1 MIGLAFAGELAA
13 QPAEPSAAG
22 LWQKVEKG
30 KPVGWFLVVDHNG
43 VFEGV
48 FAKLFL
54 DAGDPPNPVCSK
66 CTDDRKD
73 APWLGM
79 SFIRDMKRDGL
90 KYENGNVLD
99 PRDGKI
105 YKAKMTLS
113 PDGQTLTMRGYLGI
127 SLFGKDEVW
136 TRLPDTALAQ
146 VDPAIIAK
154 YLPAQAA
161 AMKLPAGPQRPGA
174 EEDRRRVCARY
185 RRRRCVQHPAYAR
198 WPGTRRHVTRC
209 RIRSCPVAAAPSR
222 RNRDRRHRL
231 RGDFRHR
238 RHRAAA
244 RRPRPARPHPPS
256 RRGPRRS
263 DAPRRHRP
271 PTDTPQVASWMS
283 AGCCDVGRPCG

>member
-1 MIGLAFAGELAA
+1 MMRKLAGFQLVLTIMIGLAFAGELAA
-13 QPAEPSAAG
+13 QPVEPSAAG

-30 KPVGWFLVVDHNG
+30 KAVGWFLVVDRNG
-43 VFEGV
+43 LFEGA

-54 DAGDPPNPVCSK
+54 EAGDPPNPTCAK

-73 APWLGM
+73 APWLGL

-136 TRLPDTALAQ
+136 TRLPDTAMAQ
-146 VDPAIIAK
+146 VDPVVIAK

-161 AMKLPAGPQRPGA
+161 PAQVAPVKP
-174 EEDRRRVCARY
+174 
-185 RRRRCVQHPAYAR
+185 PAPKA
-198 WPGTRRHVTRC
+198 
-209 RIRSCPVAAAPSR
+209 PVAAKKTTAP
-222 RNRDRRHRL
+222 
-231 RGDFRHR
+231 
-238 RHRAAA
+238 APA
-244 RRPRPARPHPPS
+244 PAR
-256 RRGPRRS
+256 
-263 DAPRRHRP
+263 
-271 PTDTPQVASWMS
+271 
-283 AGCCDVGRPCG
+283 